1 MNGSDFAHTARGREL
16 VLVYLISDAKAA
28 SKPLLGN
35 KGAELAEM
43 KKLGL
48 PVPPGLIITTEAW
61 KAYRLEQEVPEKL
74 KTEIRE
80 KLEAVEKETGRAF
93 GAQHNPLLVSVRS
106 GAPVSMPGMMD
117 SILNL
122 GLNDVT
128 VVKLAEQAKDDRFA
142 YDCYERFV
150 GSFSRIALAVEGD
163 ELKRIT
169 EKFGAKGNQ
178 PASVSAMKDIITQYK
193 LLVKKET
200 GSSFPDDVYDQ
211 LFLAVKAVFD
221 SWFSERAVA
230 YRHAQKIS
238 EDLGTAVIVQAMV
251 FGNSGENSGTGVLFT
266 RDPSTGHKKLFGE
279 FMLNAQG
286 EDIVSGTRTPEPI
299 DSLRERFPAIYDQ
312 LVRACDTLEK
322 HHRDMQDI
330 EFTIERGKLY
340 LLQTRNGKRTGQA
353 AARIAFDMFK
363 EGTISREEAVKIIRS
378 IPLEELTVRQKDP
391 NAKVQ
396 TLTKGL
402 PASPGIATGIVV
414 FDSDDA
420 EQLKEEGKSVILV
433 RPKTSPEDIR
443 GIIAAEGVVT
453 AKGGITSHAAVI
465 TRSVGKPCVV
475 GCEEIEVDAET
486 RKFRV
491 KKGAGETASVSM
503 GEVIS
508 IDGAEGI
515 VVRGEIPLSVQ
526 TVSEYVKELLD

>member
-1 MNGSDFAHTARGREL
+1 MNGSNFPHASDRGST
-16 VLVYLISDAKAA
+16 LVYLISDAKTT

-35 KGAELAEM
+35 KGAELVEI

-48 PVPPGLIITTEAW
+48 PVPPGIIITTEAW
-61 KAYRLEQEVPEKL
+61 KDYRLEQKIPEKL
-74 KTEIRE
+74 KAEITE
-80 KLEAVEKETGRAF
+80 KLKTVEKETGKAF
-93 GAQHNPLLVSVRS
+93 GAQSNPLLVSVRS

-122 GLNDVT
+122 GLNDLTVT
-128 VVKLAEQAKDDRFA
+128 KLAEQAKDDRFA

-150 GSFSRIALAVEGD
+150 SSFARIAMGVDAD
-163 ELKRIT
+163 KLKGIA
-169 EKFGAKGNQ
+169 EKFAAKSNQ
-178 PASVSAMKDIITQYK
+178 ATTVNALKDIITEYK
-193 LLVKKET
+193 LLVKSET
-200 GSSFPDDVYDQ
+200 GSQFPNDVYDQ
-211 LFLAVKAVFD
+211 LFLAVRAVFD

-238 EDLGTAVIVQAMV
+238 EDLGTGVIVQAMV
-251 FGNSGENSGTGVLFT
+251 FGNSGDTSGTGVLFT
-266 RDPSTGHKKLFGE
+266 RDPSTGHKRLFGE

-299 DSLRERFPAIYDQ
+299 DSLRERLPAIYDQ
-312 LVRACDTLEK
+312 LVRACAILEK
-322 HHRDMQDI
+322 QHGDMQDI
-330 EFTIERGKLY
+330 EFTIEKGRLY
-340 LLQTRNGKRTGQA
+340 LLQTRNGKRTAQA

-363 EGTISREEAVKIIRS
+363 EGTITREEAVKTIRS
-378 IPLEELTVRQKDP
+378 IPREELTVRQKDP
-391 NAKVQ
+391 DAKVQ

-402 PASPGIATGIVV
+402 PASPGIASGMVV

-420 EQLKEEGKSVILV
+420 ESLKEEGKSVILV

-443 GIIAAEGVVT
+443 GIMAAEGVVT

-465 TRSVGKPCVV
+465 TRGLGKPCVV
-475 GCEEIEVDAET
+475 GCEEIEVDAES

-491 KKGAGETASVSM
+491 KKGMQETASVSM
-503 GEVIS
+503 GEIIS

-526 TVSEYVKELLD
+526 TVSDYVKELLT